1 MVLFLISNKTENF
14 VAFVTYKKQKLY
26 AVLDYLVGKV
36 LKNKESE
43 REEKNIS
50 KERKNMTKAVRRVK
64 SAHRLYL

>member
-36 LKNKESE
+36 LKNKENE
-43 REEKNIS
+43 GR
-50 KERKNMTKAVRRVK
+50 RK
-64 SAHRLYL
+64 YF